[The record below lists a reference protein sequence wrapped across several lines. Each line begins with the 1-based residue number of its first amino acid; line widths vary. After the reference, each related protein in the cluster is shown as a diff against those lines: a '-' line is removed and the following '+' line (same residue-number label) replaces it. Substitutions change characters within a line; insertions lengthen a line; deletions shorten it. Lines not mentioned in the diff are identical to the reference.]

1 MRRDVRSS
9 RPRLRKTRLPAVRL
23 EAAEKARIG
32 LFRAVRKIA
41 LRTLQEVFAR
51 MRPRGRLLLRLPSLI
66 GGFFCSTATL
76 SIVIVFA
83 MKFFRQAVFSVSCA
97 FAAVALPAGC
107 SSAPAP
113 TPDAPDGGD
122 RSEYTYTLSQKKLL
136 EIIAEQKVFFERV
149 RTNSKMSR
157 SDAVSLKNRLDS
169 LWAEYF
175 AEHPED
181 VDALLIHGKYL
192 RAVGDDEAAYKEF
205 SKADALNPNLPVVKQ
220 QLANYEAEHGLPKFA
235 YANLSAAVALA
246 PDVSVYRLQLA
257 DFILFYREE
266 LIVREKFT
274 QQALDTVMMESY
286 RRAARLEPENSAL
299 QWKYARAFYDAGKP
313 DWNAALAQWNLVLS
327 KFAPL
332 NLDRQTA
339 LANKARVLIELRRD
353 SQAREILETQIDL
366 PALLA
371 DKHRLLEIINSK

>member
-1 MRRDVRSS
+1 
-9 RPRLRKTRLPAVRL
+9 
-23 EAAEKARIG
+23 
-32 LFRAVRKIA
+32 
-41 LRTLQEVFAR
+41 
-51 MRPRGRLLLRLPSLI
+51 
-66 GGFFCSTATL
+66 
-76 SIVIVFA
+76 
-83 MKFFRQAVFSVSCA
+83 MKFFRQAVFSACCA

-113 TPDAPDGGD
+113 TPDGGD

-235 YANLSAAVALA
+235 YANLSSAVALA

-286 RRAARLEPENSAL
+286 RRAAQLEPENSAL
-299 QWKYARAFYDAGKP
+299 QWKYARAFYDAGRP
-313 DWNAALAQWNLVLS
+313 DWNAALAQWNLVLL

-353 SQAREILETQIDL
+353 AQAREILETQVDL
-366 PALLA
+366 PSLLA
-371 DKHRLLEIINSK
+371 DKRRLLEIINSEKK

>member
-1 MRRDVRSS
+1 MRCHKTYLQKTKAVNTNCS
-9 RPRLRKTRLPAVRL
+9 RFCQD
-23 EAAEKARIG
+23 AA
-32 LFRAVRKIA
+32 
-41 LRTLQEVFAR
+41 
-51 MRPRGRLLLRLPSLI
+51 
-66 GGFFCSTATL
+66 
-76 SIVIVFA
+76 
-83 MKFFRQAVFSVSCA
+83 
-97 FAAVALPAGC
+97 
-107 SSAPAP
+107 
-113 TPDAPDGGD
+113 
-122 RSEYTYTLSQKKLL
+122 
-136 EIIAEQKVFFERV
+136 
-149 RTNSKMSR
+149 
-157 SDAVSLKNRLDS
+157 
-169 LWAEYF
+169 
-175 AEHPED
+175 
-181 VDALLIHGKYL
+181 
-192 RAVGDDEAAYKEF
+192 
-205 SKADALNPNLPVVKQ
+205 
-220 QLANYEAEHGLPKFA
+220 
-235 YANLSAAVALA
+235 AAVALA

>member
-205 SKADALNPNLPVVKQ
+205 SKANALNPNLPVVKQ

-246 PDVSVYRLQLA
+246 PDVSVYHLQLA

-266 LIVREKFT
+266 LIVREKFA

-366 PALLA
+366 PVLLA

>member
-1 MRRDVRSS
+1 
-9 RPRLRKTRLPAVRL
+9 
-23 EAAEKARIG
+23 
-32 LFRAVRKIA
+32 
-41 LRTLQEVFAR
+41 
-51 MRPRGRLLLRLPSLI
+51 
-66 GGFFCSTATL
+66 
-76 SIVIVFA
+76 
-83 MKFFRQAVFSVSCA
+83 MKLFRQAVFSASCA

-113 TPDAPDGGD
+113 TPDGGD

-192 RAVGDDEAAYKEF
+192 RAVGDDEAAYREF

-235 YANLSAAVALA
+235 YANLSSAVALA

-274 QQALDTVMMESY
+274 QQALDAVMMESY
-286 RRAARLEPENSAL
+286 RRAAQLEPENSAL
-299 QWKYARAFYDAGKP
+299 QWKYARAFYDAGRP
-313 DWNAALAQWNLVLS
+313 DWNAALTQWDLVLS

-353 SQAREILETQIDL
+353 AQAREILETQVDL
-366 PALLA
+366 PSLLA
-371 DKHRLLEIINSK
+371 DKRRLLEIINSKEK

>member
-1 MRRDVRSS
+1 
-9 RPRLRKTRLPAVRL
+9 
-23 EAAEKARIG
+23 
-32 LFRAVRKIA
+32 
-41 LRTLQEVFAR
+41 
-51 MRPRGRLLLRLPSLI
+51 
-66 GGFFCSTATL
+66 
-76 SIVIVFA
+76 
-83 MKFFRQAVFSVSCA
+83 MKFFRQAVFSASCA

-113 TPDAPDGGD
+113 TPDGGD

-192 RAVGDDEAAYKEF
+192 RAVGDDEAAYREF

-235 YANLSAAVALA
+235 YANLSSAVALA

-274 QQALDTVMMESY
+274 QQALDAVMMESY
-286 RRAARLEPENSAL
+286 RRAAQLEPENSAL
-299 QWKYARAFYDAGKP
+299 QWKYARAFYDAGRP
-313 DWNAALAQWNLVLS
+313 DWNAALAQWDLVLS
-327 KFAPL
+327 KFVPL

-353 SQAREILETQIDL
+353 AQAREILETQVDL
-366 PALLA
+366 PSLLA
-371 DKHRLLEIINSK
+371 DKRRLLEIINSKEK